1 MNQEGKNLSTNC
13 PPKFRMIILNPN
25 REFLSDE
32 NFVKSNLSK
41 VFFKKSRCNIDA
53 FVA

>member
-1 MNQEGKNLSTNC
+1 MNQEEKSLSTNC

-32 NFVKSNLSK
+32 NFMKSSLSK
-41 VFFKKSRCNIDA
+41 VFFKKSIRNIDA